1 MKKNKLLKLTIILLI
16 TISVLVISALLLF
29 IHLLQHQRD
38 DSEII
43 NVAGKQ
49 RMLCQRISKT
59 CILLTYSSDSSK
71 KIDYLDLLKSSLA
84 DLKTNNSLLIGL
96 ENTVQVKS
104 LLDDAQTYYVKIIE
118 NAEKFT
124 GSDINDRANY
134 ISTML
139 QNEFSFFKLM
149 DKTVDQYEKENQ
161 EKIEMFKYYIIFSNI
176 AIVIILFSLV
186 AFVINPAINENEKN
200 YEIIRKNNDELSNL
214 NATKNKL
221 FSIIAHDL
229 RNPFNYILGFLEF
242 MLSNIHNQKVEDIEA
257 NLNNIRIQSENTY
270 QLLENLLDWAKTQTG
285 QISFNP
291 EIIDIYK
298 VIDETLLV
306 LKTLADN
313 KNISI
318 EVALLEELPIYADRD
333 MLKTI
338 LRNLVTNAIKYSNK
352 NSIVSISSEL
362 FRNYIEFTVTDTGIG
377 MSEEE
382 IKVLFHQEIQRSK
395 EGTAKE
401 KGTGLGL
408 ILCKEFIERHE
419 GKIWVESEV
428 NKGSKFKFLIPV
440 QESDTR

>member
-16 TISVLVISALLLF
+16 TISVLITSALLLF

-49 RMLCQRISKT
+49 RMLSQRISKT

-84 DLKTNNSLLIGL
+84 DLKANNSHLISL
-96 ENTVQVKS
+96 ENSVQVKS

-118 NAEKFT
+118 YAEKFT
-124 GSDINDRANY
+124 GSDVNDRANY

-176 AIVIILFSLV
+176 AIVVILFSLV

-214 NATKNKL
+214 NTTKNKL

-242 MLSNIHNQKVEDIEA
+242 MLSNIRNQKIEDIEA

-285 QISFNP
+285 QINYHP
-291 EIIDIYK
+291 ENLDLSK
-298 VIDETLLV
+298 LIDETLLF
-306 LKTLADN
+306 LKPLADN

-318 EVALLEELPIYADRD
+318 EVVLLEELPVFADRD

-338 LRNLVTNAIKYSNK
+338 LRNLITNAIKYSNL
-352 NSIVSISSEL
+352 NSVVRISSDLYRHYNEITIAD
-362 FRNYIEFTVTDTGIG
+362 NGIG
-377 MSEEE
+377 MSDEEV
-382 IKVLFHQEIQRSK
+382 KNLFQQDLQHSE

-408 ILCKEFIERHE
+408 ILCKEFVERHE

-428 NKGSKFKFLIPV
+428 NKGSKFKFLIPIK
-440 QESDTR
+440 ESDTR